1 MTTFTKLEAAVLK
14 LVCETE
20 GKQLSASQRELLAA
34 HLATAKVVKRDNTGH
49 GFYTTFEVDH
59 GPVPR
64 LECLNMID
72 APTVSMV
79 GLGEDNSLGFILWA
93 EDGYP
98 TTLEG
103 YQNGDVAGGT
113 VDLLDYDLAELRF
126 SGASWF

>member
-1 MTTFTKLEAAVLK
+1 MTAFTKLEAAVLK

-20 GKQLSASQRELLAA
+20 GKQLSTNQRDLLAA

-59 GPVPR
+59 GLVPR

-72 APTVSMV
+72 APTMNMV

-113 VDLLDYDLAELRF
+113 VDLLGFDLAELRF